1 MGAQFLPRELFA
13 LEVLDTRS
21 KCNTSRLSQAAATS
35 HVLATDM
42 LNHPFHL
49 INHIQ
54 ILI

>member
-21 KCNTSRLSQAAATS
+21 NISRLSQAAATS
-35 HVLATDM
+35 HVLAIDM
-42 LNHPFHL
+42 LNQPFHL